1 MQKSWHR
8 CPRVEALVTKQKT
21 KHSHEKKKFPSLKD
35 RVEPYWTSD
44 SKHYTY
50 KEKKIENE
58 NTQKGIIK

>member
-1 MQKSWHR
+1 M
-8 CPRVEALVTKQKT
+8 EALVTKQKT